1 LTIDD
6 TTAHYFQFSHRDIM
20 QDFKHLSRKKPAA
33 GFGFFRGSGCN
44 RRLKSAGRMS
54 RLKLPVFEGKRL
66 HQMKLA
72 LLFIAIVLALV
83 PLSVFALRTTKSAG
97 SFARARVDSFSA
109 TAPTVAEAAKTP
121 VAVSR
126 FETASD
132 LLTTVEITGS
142 RISAR
147 TPEGSQHVYTIQGD
161 LQRRVYDFLAK
172 NKVPYGVFVAIEP
185 ASGRILGMTSYS
197 SIDPAWAKR
206 SVYGL
211 YPMAS
216 LFKIITASAALES
229 HKITPDSVI
238 EFRGG
243 SYSENPRYWNIS
255 PRGGNNRMDAT
266 FAMGKSINPVYGR
279 VASDIAGK
287 SSVMASVSRFG
298 FNQELFPGVPTKPSQ
313 AAEPGSDND
322 LRLMGAGLD
331 HDVKISPLHAAV
343 IMSAIA
349 NGGTMMVPGLTSSI
363 IDAQGVENE
372 LFTPRELRRL
382 VTPETSAS
390 LTKMLS
396 STVLTGT
403 SRKAFHDRL
412 GRPRVDVTI
421 AAKTGSINGTDPK
434 GHYTWFAAFAP
445 IQNPRIALVALVIN
459 QDKWKIKAS
468 QVGEQAL
475 EEFFKK

>member
-1 LTIDD
+1 
-6 TTAHYFQFSHRDIM
+6 M
-20 QDFKHLSRKKPAA
+20 QDFRYLSQKKPVS
-33 GFGFFRGSGCN
+33 GSTFFKGSPKN
-44 RRLKSAGRMS
+44 RRLSENDEPVRS
-54 RLKLPVFEGKRL
+54 RLRPPTGKQLQRL
-66 HQMKLA
+66 KLA
-72 LLFIAIVLALV
+72 LLCIAVILVLV
-83 PLSVFALRTTKSAG
+83 PLCFLALRQAAPTG
-97 SFARARVDSFSA
+97 ARVRTWIASFSP
-109 TAPTVAEAAKTP
+109 APPKPAEATKPP
-121 VAVSR
+121 VQVSR
-126 FETASD
+126 FEAARD
-132 LLTTVEITGS
+132 LLGKAEFDGS
-142 RISAR
+142 RVTAR
-147 TPEGSQHVYTIQGD
+147 TPEGMQHVYTIQGD
-161 LQRRVYDFLAK
+161 LQRKVYDFLAK

-185 ASGRILGMTSYS
+185 SSGRILGMTSYS
-197 SIDPAWAKR
+197 AIDPAWAER

-229 HKITPDSVI
+229 HKITPESVI

-243 SYSENPRYWNIS
+243 SYSENPRYWDLS
-255 PRGGNNRMDAT
+255 PRGKNNRMDAT
-266 FAMGKSINPVYGR
+266 HAMGKSINPVYGR

-287 SSVMASVSRFG
+287 TSVMASVSRFG
-298 FNQELFPGVPTKPSQ
+298 FNQELFPGIPAKQSQ
-313 AAEPGSDND
+313 AGEPVSNHG

-349 NGGTMMVPGLTSSI
+349 NGGKMMVPGLTSSI
-363 IDAQGVENE
+363 IDSRGVEKE
-372 LFTPRELRRL
+372 TFTPRELRQL

-403 SRKAFHDRL
+403 SRKAFHDRR
-412 GRPRVDVTI
+412 GRLLLDVKI

-434 GHYTWFAAFAP
+434 GHYSWFAAFAP

-459 QDKWKIKAS
+459 PDKWKVKAS

-475 EEFFKK
+475 AEFFRQ